1 MSPNQ
6 VRLLIVNGEHKLE
19 ICTILGAQVMCTSVY
34 AIGSNTLNLRADLAY
49 RIRPLES
56 IDFLTS
62 GADARDRGNIAQLE
76 LKP

>member
-1 MSPNQ
+1 
-6 VRLLIVNGEHKLE
+6 
-19 ICTILGAQVMCTSVY
+19 MCTSVY
-34 AIGSNTLNLRADLAY
+34 AIVSDTLYLRADLAH

-56 IDFLTS
+56 IDFLTA